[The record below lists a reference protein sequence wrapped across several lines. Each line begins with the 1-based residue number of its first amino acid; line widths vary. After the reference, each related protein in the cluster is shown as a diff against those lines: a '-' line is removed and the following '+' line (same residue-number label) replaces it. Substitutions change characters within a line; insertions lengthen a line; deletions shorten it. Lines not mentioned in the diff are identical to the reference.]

1 MNELADRPLRVA
13 DEAILLHWWRM
24 ARWFM
29 NLRAVPRLRERSARF
44 LTRVYRR
51 WFHDGLTRTGKIILL
66 GSLLIFLFSYRTN
79 SDFLLAP
86 ATVGIALLAWSA
98 LLGYVY
104 RPQVS
109 VQRDTPPCA
118 SAGQACVSRI
128 NVTNHSPR
136 TLHNFTLREMV
147 VPFGRWPQ
155 EWLRPHQLALAS
167 QQSTTVA
174 VEFEPQKRGVL
185 ELSGIAVQSY
195 FPFFLTRFTQ
205 RIDVPCKVNVLPATL
220 PINVP
225 SLRRIADLAS
235 KRMTLGTDNSRK
247 GPSLEYAYSRHYQ
260 TGDSLRRLD
269 HRASSRQGKPMS
281 KVFEGADEIRRDQV
295 HLIVDLTLQDFE
307 RWQRRPRD
315 ESALDER
322 LALAVEIGL
331 SAQNEGFSL
340 AAIAMGR
347 QWHTLDNILQFYEH
361 IATARPERACTSEGS
376 TADCTVDS
384 SIDSSTDSALP
395 DKPLAENGIHILV
408 VGRWTD
414 ATRAVIERWQREGVL
429 VLVFLIAES
438 PLNVGTLPVGSQ
450 YIEIP
455 RTGKTAKPTPAAK
468 ATPQEAL
475 A

>member
-1 MNELADRPLRVA
+1 MAMNELADRPLRVA
-13 DEAILLHWWRM
+13 DEVILLHWWRV

-29 NLRAVPRLRERSARF
+29 NLRAVPRIRERSARY

-51 WFHDGLTRTGKIILL
+51 WFYDGLTRTGKIILT
-66 GSLLIFLFSYRTN
+66 GSLLIFLFSYQTN
-79 SDFLLAP
+79 SDFLLASS
-86 ATVGIALLAWSA
+86 AVGMALLAWSA

-104 RPQVS
+104 RPRVS
-109 VQRDTPPCA
+109 VQRNTPAYA

-128 NVTNHSPR
+128 IVNNHSSH
-136 TLHNFTLREMV
+136 TLHNFSVREMV
-147 VPFGRWPQ
+147 VPFGHWPL
-155 EWLRPHQLALAS
+155 EWQRPHQLALAS
-167 QQSTTVA
+167 NHSTAMV
-174 VEFEPQKRGVL
+174 VEFTPQKRGVL

-205 RIDVPCKVNVLPATL
+205 RLDAPCKVNVLPATL

-235 KRMTLGTDNSRK
+235 KRLTLGTDNARK
-247 GPSLEYAYSRHYQ
+247 GPSLEYAFSRHYQ

-295 HLIVDLTLQDFE
+295 HLIVDLTLLDFA

-340 AAIAMGR
+340 AAIALGR
-347 QWHTLDNILQFYEH
+347 QWHKLDNILQFYQH
-361 IATARPERACTSEGS
+361 IASVRPERACT
-376 TADCTVDS
+376 TVGD
-384 SIDSSTDSALP
+384 ALP
-395 DKPLAENGIHILV
+395 DKALAVNGIHILV
-408 VGRWTD
+408 VGRWTNE
-414 ATRAVIERWQREGVL
+414 TRALVERWQREGIL

-438 PLNVGTLPVGSQ
+438 ALDYGTLPAGSQ
-450 YIEIP
+450 YIEIQLP
-455 RTGKTAKPTPAAK
+455 GKVAKSVPAPK
-468 ATPQEAL
+468 QKSQEAL

>member
-1 MNELADRPLRVA
+1 MAMNELADRPLRVA

-29 NLRAVPRLRERSARF
+29 NLRAVPRLRERSARY

-51 WFHDGLTRTGKIILL
+51 CFHDTFTRTGKIILL
-66 GSLLIFLFSYRTN
+66 GSLLIFLFSYQSN
-79 SDFLLAP
+79 SDFLLAS
-86 ATVGIALLAWSA
+86 AAVGMALLAWSA
-98 LLGYVY
+98 LLGYVH

-109 VQRDTPPCA
+109 VQRDTPA
-118 SAGQACVSRI
+118 YANAGQACVSRI
-128 NVTNHSPR
+128 NVTNQGPR

-167 QQSTTVA
+167 HHSTSVE
-174 VEFEPQKRGVL
+174 VEFEPQRRGVL
-185 ELSGIAVQSY
+185 ELSGLAVQSY

-205 RIDVPCKVNVLPATL
+205 RIDSPCKVNVLPATL
-220 PINVP
+220 PVNVP

-235 KRMTLGTDNSRK
+235 KRMTLGTDSARK

-260 TGDSLRRLD
+260 TGDSLRRMD

-340 AAIAMGR
+340 AAMAMGR
-347 QWHTLDNILQFYEH
+347 QWHKLDNILQFYEH
-361 IATARPERACTSEGS
+361 IALARPERACSSAGGAVGSAVGSATTSP
-376 TADCTVDS
+376 
-384 SIDSSTDSALP
+384 LP

-408 VGRWTD
+408 VGRWTN
-414 ATRAVIERWQREGVL
+414 ATQALVERWQREGIL

-438 PLNVGTLPVGSQ
+438 PSNSGTLPVGSQ

-455 RTGKTAKPTPAAK
+455 RTRKTVKPALAAK
-468 ATPQEAL
+468 TKPQEVL
-475 A
+475 T

>member
-29 NLRAVPRLRERSARF
+29 NLRAVPRLRERSARY
-44 LTRVYRR
+44 LTRMYRR
-51 WFHDGLTRTGKIILL
+51 CFHDAFTRTGKIILL

-79 SDFLLAP
+79 SDFLLAS
-86 ATVGIALLAWSA
+86 ASVGMALLAWSA

-109 VQRDTPPCA
+109 VQRDTPPYA
-118 SAGQACVSRI
+118 NAGQACVSRI
-128 NVTNHSPR
+128 NVTNQGPR

-147 VPFGRWPQ
+147 VPFVHWPQ
-155 EWLRPHQLALAS
+155 EWQRPHQLALAS
-167 QQSTTVA
+167 HHSITVA
-174 VEFEPQKRGVL
+174 VEFEPQRRGVL
-185 ELSGIAVQSY
+185 ELSGLAVQSY

-205 RIDVPCKVNVLPATL
+205 RIDLAFKVNVLPATL
-220 PINVP
+220 PVNVP

-235 KRMTLGTDNSRK
+235 KRMTLGTDNARK

-347 QWHTLDNILQFYEH
+347 HWHRLDNILQFYEQ
-361 IATARPERACTSEGS
+361 IATARPERACTSVGG
-376 TADCTVDS
+376 AA
-384 SIDSSTDSALP
+384 DSAMP

-408 VGRWTD
+408 VGRWTNE
-414 ATRAVIERWQREGVL
+414 TRALVERWQREGIL

-438 PLNVGTLPVGSQ
+438 PSNSGTLPVGNQ
-450 YIEIP
+450 FIEIP
-455 RTGKTAKPTPAAK
+455 RTGKTAKPAPASGSTAK
-468 ATPQEAL
+468 TKPQEVVA
-475 A
+475 

>member
-1 MNELADRPLRVA
+1 
-13 DEAILLHWWRM
+13 
-24 ARWFM
+24 
-29 NLRAVPRLRERSARF
+29 
-44 LTRVYRR
+44 
-51 WFHDGLTRTGKIILL
+51 
-66 GSLLIFLFSYRTN
+66 
-79 SDFLLAP
+79 
-86 ATVGIALLAWSA
+86 
-98 LLGYVY
+98 
-104 RPQVS
+104 
-109 VQRDTPPCA
+109 
-118 SAGQACVSRI
+118 
-128 NVTNHSPR
+128 
-136 TLHNFTLREMV
+136 
-147 VPFGRWPQ
+147 
-155 EWLRPHQLALAS
+155 
-167 QQSTTVA
+167 
-174 VEFEPQKRGVL
+174 VEFEPQRRGVL
-185 ELSGIAVQSY
+185 ELSGLAVQSY

-220 PINVP
+220 PVNVP

-235 KRMTLGTDNSRK
+235 KRMTLGTDNARK

-322 LALAVEIGL
+322 LALAGEIGL

-340 AAIAMGR
+340 AAVAMGR
-347 QWHTLDNILQFYEH
+347 QWHKLDNILQFYEH
-361 IATARPERACTSEGS
+361 IALARPERACSSAGGAVGS
-376 TADCTVDS
+376 AGGS
-384 SIDSSTDSALP
+384 AFGSAKNSALP

-408 VGRWTD
+408 VGRWTN
-414 ATRAVIERWQREGVL
+414 ANQALVERWQREGIL

-438 PLNVGTLPVGSQ
+438 PLNSGTLPVGNQ

-455 RTGKTAKPTPAAK
+455 RTGKTAKPAPAPAAK
-468 ATPQEAL
+468 TKPQEVL